1 MLCYGARQ
9 RAWQLWANTVYRKKI
24 IGKCGEDTPQWKLR
38 TMTTFAWFSFSHFT
52 LWLTLSYTE
61 QCTPLFQYVKSNVSC
76 NNLIILRRAEGNYQ
90 HLYWETLVPHVLC
103 LTWGKIPPPS
113 PLRRCGMKTFV
124 FVFSRIFSQTF
135 PVAFAEESK
144 IRLSQKANFRE
155 KYFAPTLLPLLLF
168 PSWTILINKVPPWQP
183 FSSMN
188 KPQINP
194 IIHSS
199 PVVGPHG
206 VYVRVGPI

>member
-103 LTWGKIPPPS
+103 LTWGKIPPPLPS
-113 PLRRCGMKTFV
+113 GDVGWKRSFLYFREYFRKH
-124 FVFSRIFSQTF
+124 SQ
-135 PVAFAEESK
+135 S
-144 IRLSQKANFRE
+144 LSQKSQKFAFR
-155 KYFAPTLLPLLLF
+155 KRQTFVKIFRSNSTPSPTIPLLNN
-168 PSWTILINKVPPWQP
+168 SD
-183 FSSMN
+183 
-188 KPQINP
+188 
-194 IIHSS
+194 
-199 PVVGPHG
+199 
-206 VYVRVGPI
+206 